1 MTHEFEDDLH
11 VTHDEEFGSPRRR
24 GGFLGKLVALL
35 LGFILGVVAV
45 IGGVAGVGY
54 WALQK
59 PVNELTNTVNGFLDP
74 DIDFN
79 EYLNMEKYG
88 DATILQLIEDVM
100 ESVQE
105 ATTEKGTL
113 NDLDEISPLVS
124 STVAKLME
132 KVEEFGFDIDQDRL
146 MATEF
151 GSMIDF
157 FKETINNTAAGD
169 ILRSFDMS
177 SPLLMALCYG
187 EEGIDYTIDENGNV
201 QMLEGSEKTLIKDF
215 LGEDVTKLLEKVPV
229 DSLLTDLDPDD
240 PDDEIMFAI
249 AYGTKGSTFD
259 FVTDAEGKKVVS
271 MLQVHYFYDGT
282 QFSNYEHKTAPI
294 LVSTSV
300 AGKAGVYELTVD
312 TGKKDE
318 AGAAITETHYVSYDE
333 TTQTYLA
340 YETSDLTDPIYYK
353 KTTFAD
359 LTQDAMSIINHLYL
373 WEVLHIDANSHKV
386 LINLAYGV
394 EGEDYIIVGEG
405 EDKEIRMLGGA
416 LPHTIGYLQDHKD
429 DLLDSIHF
437 TDILT
442 PDHENGILMYIFY
455 GKEGVHYELN
465 AKGEVVMLQKRLG
478 VSDKGE
484 AYNEYGDKL
493 AEGYV
498 LDHDAKTYTDAKGNA
513 YKLVADD
520 SLGTI
525 KTTDGKDAILYY
537 LAHTNGDAAL
547 YEATSISDLSDDNNP
562 IAKITNRLTL
572 AEALGED
579 NITENKIFKHLQDV
593 AIGDLPNAVTGLTIG
608 EVFED
613 DITYTT
619 DENGEKVPTGTW
631 KYLLKQ
637 ETTDGS
643 GNTVVTYADDQPLLS
658 SMNTLMD
665 NMQKNVT
672 NASLRELKADG
683 IITELDDDTL
693 NKEIQTD
700 IGNGLLT
707 IDFETDKEYIG
718 DLTINE
724 LLNYLEAVLNAQINT
739 PEVPSIPNGN

>member
-1 MTHEFEDDLH
+1 MTHEFEDDLPM
-11 VTHDEEFGSPRRR
+11 THDEEFGDPRPRR
-24 GGFLGKLVALL
+24 GGFLGKFIALL

-54 WALQK
+54 WAISK
-59 PVNELTNTVNGFLDP
+59 PVKELTNTVNGLVDP

-79 EYLNMEKYG
+79 KYLNMEKYG
-88 DATILQLIEDVM
+88 DATVLEFINDVLAAAQ
-100 ESVQE
+100 SV
-105 ATTEKGTL
+105 ANEKGTL
-113 NDLDEISPLVS
+113 NDFNEISPLVS

-132 KVEEFGFDIDQDRL
+132 TVGEFGFNIDQDRL
-146 MATEF
+146 MTTEF
-151 GSMIDF
+151 GSMTDF
-157 FKETINNTAAGD
+157 FKEVINNTAAGD

-187 EEGIDYTIDENGNV
+187 EEGVDYTIDENGEV
-201 QMLEGSEKTLIKDF
+201 QMAEGSEKTLIKDF
-215 LGEDVTKLLEKVPV
+215 LGDDVTKLLEKVPV
-229 DSLLTDLDPDD
+229 GSLLTDLDPDD
-240 PDDEIMFAI
+240 PDDDIMFAI
-249 AYGTKGSTFD
+249 AYGTKGSTFE
-259 FVTDAEGKKVVS
+259 FVTDTEGKKVVS

-318 AGAAITETHYVSYDE
+318 AGAAITETHYVAYDE

-405 EDKEIRMLGGA
+405 EDKEIRMLGNA

-465 AKGEVVMLQKRLG
+465 AKNEVVMLQKRLG
-478 VSDKGE
+478 VLNGE

-493 AEGYV
+493 EEGYV
-498 LDHDAKTYTDAKGNA
+498 LDLAAKTYTDAKGNV
-513 YKLVADD
+513 YKLVEN
-520 SLGTI
+520 SELGTV
-525 KTTDGKDAILYY
+525 KTTDGNATLYY

-547 YEATSISDLSDDNNP
+547 YEATSISDLSDENNP
-562 IAKITNRLTL
+562 IAKITDRLTL

-579 NITENKIFKHLQDV
+579 NVTENKIFKHLQDV

-608 EVFED
+608 EIFED
-613 DITYTT
+613 DITYKTN
-619 DENGEKVPTGTW
+619 ENGEKVPTGTW

-637 ETTDGS
+637 ETTDES

-672 NASLRELKADG
+672 NASLRDLKADG

-739 PEVPSIPNGN
+739 PAVPSIPNGN

>member
-88 DATILQLIEDVM
+88 DATLLEFVNDVIGAAQ
-100 ESVQE
+100 SV
-105 ATTEKGTL
+105 ANEKGTL
-113 NDLDEISPLVS
+113 NDFNEISPLVS

-229 DSLLTDLDPDD
+229 GSLLTDLDPDD

-259 FVTDAEGKKVVS
+259 FVTDKEGNKTVA
-271 MLQVHYFYDGT
+271 MMQVHYFYDGT

-300 AGKAGVYELTVD
+300 AGKSGVYELTVD

-318 AGAAITETHYVSYDE
+318 TGAAITETHYVSYDE

-340 YETSDLTDPIYYK
+340 YKTSDLIDPIYYK

-359 LTQDAMSIINHLYL
+359 LTQDAMAIINHLYL
-373 WEVLHIDANSHKV
+373 WEVLHVDANSHKV

-405 EDKEIRMLGGA
+405 EDKEIRMIGAA
-416 LPHTIGYLQDHKD
+416 LPHTIGYLQEHKD
-429 DLLDSIHF
+429 DLMDSIHF

-465 AKGEVVMLQKRLG
+465 EKNEVVMLQKRLG
-478 VSDKGE
+478 VLNSE
-484 AYNEYGDKL
+484 AYNEYGEKL
-493 AEGYV
+493 EEGYV
-498 LDHDAKTYTDAKGNA
+498 LDLAAKTYTDAKGNV
-513 YKLVADD
+513 YKLVENDE
-520 SLGTI
+520 LGSV
-525 KTTDGKDAILYY
+525 KTANGDATLYY
-537 LAHTNGDAAL
+537 LTYTNDEKAL
-547 YEATSISDLSDDNNP
+547 YGSTSMGDLSDNNNP
-562 IAKITNRLTL
+562 IAKITHRLTL
-572 AEALGED
+572 AEALGKD
-579 NITENKIFKHLQDV
+579 NVNENKIFKHLQNV
-593 AIGDLPNAVTGLTIG
+593 AIGDLPDAVTALTIG
-608 EVFED
+608 EIFGD
-613 DITYTT
+613 DIQYTT
-619 DENGEKVPTGTW
+619 DGNGEKVPTGTW
-631 KYLLKQ
+631 KYLLMVK
-637 ETTDGS
+637 DGEEE
-643 GNTVVTYADDQPLLS
+643 TYAYDLPLLS

-672 NASLRELKADG
+672 NASLRELKTDG
-683 IITELDDDTL
+683 IITEFDDETL
-693 NKEIQTD
+693 NKKIVTN
-700 IGNGLLT
+700 IGGVLT

-724 LLNYLEAVLNAQINT
+724 LLNYLEAVLNAT
-739 PEVPSIPNGN
+739 PTPTTPTFPGI